1 MRGLGRCDTDRPY
14 PPHPTLSPSGRGSE
28 APCLPR
34 TANRIVC
41 STFAVVVTL
50 LAAPPARAAEPTP
63 EQIEEGVSIY
73 EDFCAMCHG
82 RDLINPG
89 GLAFDLRKFPKDD
102 FARFRNSVLNGK
114 GGMPAW
120 RDKLSDEDITLLWAY
135 IGSSSGN

>member
-1 MRGLGRCDTDRPY
+1 MPAFAGM
-14 PPHPTLSPSGRGSE
+14 
-28 APCLPR
+28 
-34 TANRIVC
+34 TAGIC
-41 STFAVVVTL
+41 GMLIF
-50 LAAPPARAAEPTP
+50 APPVRAAEPTP

-102 FARFRNSVLNGK
+102 FARFRDSVLNGK

-120 RDKLSDEDITLLWAY
+120 RDKLSDEDLTLLWAY
-135 IGSSSGN
+135 IGSSGGN

>member
-1 MRGLGRCDTDRPY
+1 VL
-14 PPHPTLSPSGRGSE
+14 
-28 APCLPR
+28 A
-34 TANRIVC
+34 AI
-41 STFAVVVTL
+41 AVLL
-50 LAAPPARAAEPTP
+50 LAAAPAQAAEPTA

-102 FARFRNSVLNGK
+102 FTRFRNSVLNGK